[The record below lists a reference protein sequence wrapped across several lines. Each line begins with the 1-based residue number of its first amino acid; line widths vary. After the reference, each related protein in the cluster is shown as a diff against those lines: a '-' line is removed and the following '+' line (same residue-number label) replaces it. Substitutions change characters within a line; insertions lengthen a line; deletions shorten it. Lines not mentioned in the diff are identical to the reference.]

1 MGPAEAL
8 RVILALLAC
17 TTPPTDFAGCSQL
30 SGLEERTVCRADF
43 SVPLPKSNAELEQR
57 LASIEDPVER
67 DLLLVELAVRDPSA
81 GTRLCARAETPLGT
95 RQCEQVV
102 GRPHLGHHKRE

>member
-1 MGPAEAL
+1 MI
-8 RVILALLAC
+8 VWLLAC
-17 TTPPTDFAGCSQL
+17 TVEPTTFAECAAL
-30 SGLEERTVCRADF
+30 DGLEARTVCRADF
-43 SVPLPKSNAELEQR
+43 SVPLPKSNGELEER
-57 LASIEDPVER
+57 LASIPDETER

-81 GTRLCARAETPLGT
+81 GTRLCARTTTALGE

>member
-1 MGPAEAL
+1 M
-8 RVILALLAC
+8 IWALLAC
-17 TTPPTDFAGCSQL
+17 TVEPTDFAGCAAL
-30 SGLEERTVCRADF
+30 SGLEERTLCRADF

-57 LASIEDPVER
+57 LASIEDPTER

-81 GTRLCARAETPLGT
+81 GTRLCARTETSLGQ

-102 GRPHLGHHKRE
+102 GRPHLSHHKREKK

>member
-1 MGPAEAL
+1 M
-8 RVILALLAC
+8 ILWLLAC
-17 TTPPTDFAGCSQL
+17 TPEPTSFDECTAL

-43 SVPLPKSNAELEQR
+43 SIPLPKSNGELEER
-57 LASIEDPVER
+57 LASIADETER
-67 DLLLVELAVRDPSA
+67 DLLLVELAVRNPSA
-81 GTRLCARAETPLGT
+81 GTRLCARATTTLGQ